1 MLIAGLP
8 WIKRMSGGWVYIVT
22 NRPDGTLY
30 IGVTSDLARRIWE
43 HREGVYQGFTKR
55 YRLNHLVWCERFE
68 DIRDAI
74 AHEKK
79 MKEWRR
85 AWKVKLILTTNPDWR
100 DLYDDLNI

>member
-1 MLIAGLP
+1 
-8 WIKRMSGGWVYIVT
+8 MSGGWVYIVT